1 MASVSNF
8 ERVGTGGER
17 VLIFVTDSRRDA
29 VKLQADAG
37 SAGPSVRGGSI
48 ALDLA
53 ASASLTGAHNF
64 ETLVA
69 IVFVD
74 EHIVSLVLPRRQR
87 LRRKGKVLHLCGL
100 R

>member
-1 MASVSNF
+1 MSLKFARCRNMLDTLRGIVLVASVSNF

-53 ASASLTGAHNF
+53 ASASLTGAHN
-64 ETLVA
+64 
-69 IVFVD
+69 
-74 EHIVSLVLPRRQR
+74 
-87 LRRKGKVLHLCGL
+87 
-100 R
+100 